1 MTATVLD
8 KDGNVEGVE
17 LRQARV
23 LVVDDHRSFAEMLSW
38 ALQSVPGMESVGV
51 ATSAAQGVAMAT
63 ELQPDIVVMDIE
75 MPGVDGI
82 SATERIRVAAPDAV
96 IAVLTAH
103 CTGEWLFKAAHA
115 GASAFIA
122 KNGSVG
128 EMIGMLG
135 RAQRG
140 HMLVAES
147 AFDAPDIAPGKF
159 VSAAAPA
166 VTPREHEVLQFMGQG
181 LKAGEI
187 AAVLGITVYTCRGY
201 IKALLKKLG
210 ANNQLEEVLKAQ
222 NVGLITGA

>member
-1 MTATVLD
+1 MINSVLD
-8 KDGNVEGVE
+8 TVEDVE
-17 LRQARV
+17 PGELSDVRV

-51 ATSAAQGVAMAT
+51 AGCAAEGVSMAA

-82 SATERIRVAAPDAV
+82 SATGRVRMVAPDAV

-103 CTGEWLFKAAHA
+103 CTGDWLFKAAQA

-128 EMIGMLG
+128 EMISML
-135 RAQRG
+135 RQAQHG
-140 HMLVAES
+140 HMLVTDS
-147 AFDAPDIAPGKF
+147 AFDPPDTATLISPNAPT
-159 VSAAAPA
+159 

-187 AAVLGITVYTCRGY
+187 ATVLGITVYTCRGY
-201 IKALLKKLG
+201 IKALLKKLD
-210 ANNQLEEVLKAQ
+210 ANTQLEAVLHAQ
-222 NVGLITGA
+222 NFGLIGRA